1 MNLVELKEFIDAH
14 HCSDNA
20 SWQRVVFDEL
30 FEMFS
35 VIPIV
40 SGVYNGN
47 SPEEIAA
54 ERKECDRKAAAI
66 PKWEQFCT
74 ERNTTRPN
82 WGDKIGI
89 CTGPASGILVVD
101 VDDAAAFENFCRV
114 NNIDT
119 NFRTLT
125 VQSSPGKYH
134 LYFKFPVDGMDY
146 RNRSQ
151 GNSGCGFDIRGNGGY
166 VLGPGSIHPVSKS
179 FYSILAADEIA
190 EAPDWVKQWS
200 LNRTLPASDPD
211 AGAHAS
217 SSGLGDKL
225 SHLSAE
231 LRSRI
236 TADVAVGKRSE
247 VSISVMEA
255 LIAEGFAK
263 EEILDVFL
271 LHPIGAKFREKGM
284 AWFDREFEK
293 AAAYVASQ
301 TKAQKSK
308 SLDMSL
314 ELYATMQEFKYYSN
328 EGKYYCKCQMGK
340 GTVFLDIES
349 QEFTGMIF
357 SRQAAK
363 TNSTGT
369 TQQMR
374 AALSRLKFHALDNA
388 TPVDK
393 ICRFKQNDHGLILNL
408 ARVSGEC
415 VVITKE
421 GCSIVPQPDILVQKD
436 ADTLPIEN
444 IELGCNGLHACDAML
459 ELMGITNMYDQHYLK
474 MLMVSW
480 LFEKVATP
488 ILFFIGEPGS
498 GKTTLASA
506 LKGVFDP
513 TENGGAY
520 LPETMLEMALVLSKS
535 GIAYVDNFTDLN
547 KKIQN
552 GLCLAFSKGYFPK
565 KKNYTDTETVNIAMN
580 CPVILSSIEVP
591 HALQNDLFSRMSFFN
606 ISKKVHVA
614 ESDLNDE
621 LNKLYP
627 KVRGELCN
635 LAVQILNIIDNF
647 KALGIKRHGDFDKLG
662 QAYCSIV
669 ADEKMYKMIMKYRV
683 KVDSLAVIKTSNIID
698 VFVKFI
704 ESNKFMFATMTDIFN
719 CLVKICDSNS
729 IGNMNPATL
738 SKEIRK
744 YSSLLESIGITI
756 VEGGK
761 VDSGRVYLFI
771 AEDHVDSNVAVE
783 LEKIKLNPSLICKEY
798 CNINGIK

>member
-1 MNLVELKEFIDAH
+1 MNLVKLKEFIDAH

-54 ERKECDRKAAAI
+54 ERKESDRKAAAI

-101 VDDAAAFENFCRV
+101 VDDAAAFENFCRL
-114 NNIDT
+114 NDIDT

-166 VLGPGSIHPVSKS
+166 VLGPGSIHPASKS

-211 AGAHAS
+211 VGVHGRI
-217 SSGLGDKL
+217 GLGDKL

-236 TADVAVGKRSE
+236 AADVAVGKRSE

-255 LIAEGFAK
+255 LIAEGFTK
-263 EEILDVFL
+263 EEIQDVFL
-271 LHPIGAKFREKGM
+271 QYPVGAKFREKGM

-314 ELYATMQEFKYYSN
+314 ELYATMQEFRYYSN

-349 QEFTGMIF
+349 QEYSGMIF

-436 ADTLPIEN
+436 ADTLPIDH
-444 IELGCNGLHACDAML
+444 IEFGCNGLHACDAML

-474 MLMVSW
+474 MIMVSW

-488 ILFFIGEPGS
+488 ILFLIGEPGS

-614 ESDLNDE
+614 ESDLNGE

-662 QAYCSIV
+662 KAYCSIV

-719 CLVKICDSNS
+719 CLMKICDSNS

-783 LEKIKLNPSLICKEY
+783 LEKIKLNPSLICKKY